1 MMPFPKIHDL
11 YIGRVV
17 LVYVLAAWFVVVGM
31 DFMIGG
37 VLTEMGNVGKGAFTA
52 MDAVIVSLYTLPY
65 RLYFH
70 FPTAAVIGSLLAL
83 GQLAATSE
91 LTVMRALG
99 LSRRR
104 ISLAVAM
111 VVGLMTL
118 VMMIN
123 VETVSPW
130 AQDRAAAYRTA
141 RKTNDTIMLQF
152 KGVWAREGDTFISAT
167 EGQNHDQGKD
177 RWLELRGMRLYEF
190 ESNGRLKSI
199 AYVQSGEHRPG
210 GWVLKG
216 VDRMTFSDDAVQKT
230 HADQEQWQSTLDDT
244 ALASTVSRPRYMSTS
259 DLKQALEYRER
270 NQLDPGEVEEHYW
283 SHWFYPLNVLALCLA
298 AIPFAFGTLRSGG
311 LGKRLFLGIV
321 FAIGFMM
328 LQTQMARLAGAF
340 KLDFRIAY
348 LIPVVVMLGISWLL
362 FRRRSS

>member
-11 YIGRVV
+11 YIGRTV
-17 LVYVLAAWFVVVGM
+17 LLFVLAAWFVVVGM

-37 VLTEMGNVGKGAFTA
+37 VLTEMGNVGKGSFTA

-65 RLYFH
+65 RMYFH
-70 FPTAAVIGSLLAL
+70 FPTAAVIGSLLGL

-104 ISLAVAM
+104 ISFAVAM
-111 VVGLMTL
+111 VIALMTL
-118 VMMIN
+118 VMMVN
-123 VETVSPW
+123 VETISPW
-130 AQDRAAAYRTA
+130 AQGRADAYRTA
-141 RKTNDTIMLQF
+141 RKTNNTVMLQF

-167 EGQNHDQGKD
+167 EGQNHNEGKD

-199 AYVQSGEHRPG
+199 AYVQRGEHRQG
-210 GWVLKG
+210 GWTLLG
-216 VDRMTFSDDAVQKT
+216 VDRINFSDNGVQKR
-230 HADQEQWQSTLDDT
+230 HADREQWASTLDDT
-244 ALASTVSRPRYMSTS
+244 ALASTVSRPRYMSTH
-259 DLKQALEYRER
+259 DLSQALDYRER
-270 NQLDPGEVEEHYW
+270 NQLDPGEIEEHYW
-283 SHWFYPLNVLALCLA
+283 SHWFYPINVLALCLA

-340 KLDFRIAY
+340 HLDFRIAY
-348 LIPVVVMLGISWLL
+348 LIPIAVMLGISWML

>member
-11 YIGRVV
+11 YIGRTV

-37 VLTEMGNVGKGAFTA
+37 VFGEMDNVGKGAFTA
-52 MDAVIVSLYTLPY
+52 LDAVIVSLYTLPY
-65 RLYFH
+65 RMYFH
-70 FPTAAVIGSLLAL
+70 FPTAAVIGSLMAL

-111 VVGLMTL
+111 VIGLMTL
-118 VMMIN
+118 VMM
-123 VETVSPW
+123 VDAETLSPW

-141 RKTNDTIMLQF
+141 RKTNDTVMLQF

-167 EGQNHDQGKD
+167 EGQNRQLGKD
-177 RWLELRGMRLYEF
+177 HWLELRGMRLYEF
-190 ESNGRLKSI
+190 EPNGRLKSI
-199 AYVQSGEHRPG
+199 AYVQRGEHRPG
-210 GWVLKG
+210 GWVLNG
-216 VDRMTFSDDAVQKT
+216 VDRVTFANASVQKV
-230 HADQEQWQSTLDDT
+230 HADQEQWASTLDDT
-244 ALASTVSRPRYMSTS
+244 ALASTVSRPRYMSTRE
-259 DLKQALEYRER
+259 LRQALDYRER
-270 NQLDPGEVEEHYW
+270 NQLDPGEIEEHYW

-328 LQTQMARLAGAF
+328 VQMQMARLASAF
-340 KLDFRIAY
+340 KLDFRVAY
-348 LIPVVVMLGISWLL
+348 LIPVAMMLGISWLL